1 MDDEKSVT
9 LFLGYAVAAKRL
21 DAQLKEKGIA
31 VDEAHPLIVYVP
43 AGVGGA
49 PGGVC
54 YGLKRLYGDNVHCF
68 FVEPTQCP
76 SVLLGMAT
84 QKFEQANVRDYGLS
98 GKTEAD
104 GLACASPSS
113 FVTRIM
119 TNLVSGE
126 CTVSD
131 AKLYDFLRLLVETE
145 GERIEPSSCAAFQ
158 GPVALCQ
165 AEGSVAYCQEQGLT
179 PDRLNNATQI
189 VWATGGRLVPEEI
202 WDVYLNTHLDA

>member
-1 MDDEKSVT
+1 
-9 LFLGYAVAAKRL
+9 
-21 DAQLKEKGIA
+21 
-31 VDEAHPLIVYVP
+31 
-43 AGVGGA
+43 
-49 PGGVC
+49 
-54 YGLKRLYGDNVHCF
+54 
-68 FVEPTQCP
+68 
-76 SVLLGMAT
+76 MAT

-126 CTVSD
+126 FTVSD
-131 AKLYDFLRLLVETE
+131 GKLYDFLRLLVETE
-145 GERIEPSSCAAFQ
+145 EERIEPSGCAAFQ

-165 AEGSVAYCQEQGLT
+165 AEGSVSYCQEQGLT
-179 PDRLNNATQI
+179 SDLLQNATQI
-189 VWATGGRLVPEEI
+189 VWATGGHLVPEEI

>member
-1 MDDEKSVT
+1 MAKNKEEKT
-9 LFLGYAVAAKRL
+9 
-21 DAQLKEKGIA
+21 
-31 VDEAHPLIVYVP
+31 
-43 AGVGGA
+43 
-49 PGGVC
+49 
-54 YGLKRLYGDNVHCF
+54 NVVRILTQRKIPCTVHSY
-68 FVEPTQCP
+68 EPEVRP
-76 SVLLGMAT
+76 D
-84 QKFEQANVRDYGLS
+84 NVRDYGLS

-179 PDRLNNATQI
+179 PDLLNNATQI

>member
-1 MDDEKSVT
+1 
-9 LFLGYAVAAKRL
+9 
-21 DAQLKEKGIA
+21 
-31 VDEAHPLIVYVP
+31 
-43 AGVGGA
+43 
-49 PGGVC
+49 
-54 YGLKRLYGDNVHCF
+54 
-68 FVEPTQCP
+68 
-76 SVLLGMAT
+76 
-84 QKFEQANVRDYGLS
+84 
-98 GKTEAD
+98 
-104 GLACASPSS
+104 
-113 FVTRIM
+113 M

-179 PDRLNNATQI
+179 PDRLNNPTQI